1 MRIVVNDIAASKGGA
16 MTVLKD
22 FYSCIKEND
31 KENEWIFLLGDNYL
45 EETENIKV
53 ITLPEIKKSGLKKLK
68 FDFFTGKKFIKK
80 LNPDVVFSMQNVITF
95 GLKVPQ
101 VIYMHQSIPVQS
113 VKRFSFFKGSERKL
127 AFIQYIIGSIIKKSV
142 KNAELTIVQT
152 KWMKEAVLKKCKISE
167 DRIVNILPTVKDVAA
182 LVKREDFDKKRFFY
196 PTAPALYKNNAA
208 VFAAD
213 KILCEEGVEHEIV
226 LTLPEEKSCG
236 SVKCVGRLPYEQVLT
251 EYTKSTLVFP
261 SYIETVGL
269 PMAEAREVGGLV
281 IASDCPFSR
290 EVLEGYENA
299 YFFRYDDHKALAL
312 LMKQVIDGEITVK
325 EAWAEKSQQENSW
338 KEVMEKVISVGT
350 K

>member
-53 ITLPEIKKSGLKKLK
+53 ITLPEVKKSGLKKLK
-68 FDFFTGKKFIKK
+68 FDFFAGKKFIKK

-113 VKRFSFFKGSERKL
+113 VKNFSFFKGSERKL
-127 AFIQYIIGSIIKKSV
+127 AFIQYIIGSIIKRSV
-142 KNAELTIVQT
+142 KKAELTIVQT
-152 KWMKEAVLKKCKISE
+152 RWMKEAVLKKCKIPE

-208 VFAAD
+208 
-213 KILCEEGVEHEIV
+213 
-226 LTLPEEKSCG
+226 
-236 SVKCVGRLPYEQVLT
+236 
-251 EYTKSTLVFP
+251 
-261 SYIETVGL
+261 
-269 PMAEAREVGGLV
+269 AEA
-281 IASDCPFSR
+281 
-290 EVLEGYENA
+290 
-299 YFFRYDDHKALAL
+299 
-312 LMKQVIDGEITVK
+312 
-325 EAWAEKSQQENSW
+325 
-338 KEVMEKVISVGT
+338 
-350 K
+350 